1 MSSIDLYGK
10 HGCKYHGTGAVTGVK
25 YQALKVRENTVFTA
39 ITWSHIDGTTSD
51 NTSALTNW
59 NISGVTMVAG
69 DWLTP
74 DLGWYISAFTTSSGS
89 VIGYKTD
96 GLH

>member
-1 MSSIDLYGK
+1 MSLDLYGK
-10 HGCKYHGTGAVTGVK
+10 HGSKYHASGAVTGVK
-25 YQALKVRENTVFTA
+25 YQSLVVRSNTVFTA
-39 ITWSHIDGTTSD
+39 VTWSHIDGTTAD

-59 NISGVTMVAG
+59 NISGVTLTQGAY
-69 DWLTP
+69 LTP